1 MEAIDL
7 ISCILEAHENDNGD
21 GFQLTDNIRIMPQ
34 LSYTG
39 KMART
44 AYRYYRKTKNANRLY
59 CGILDFKITSNGRDT
74 EHVKDMISP
83 AALNLSQ
90 EIVRIIHD
98 GHDPLG
104 IAGLDT
110 KQKEIACC
118 LQAAFA
124 EQELNWGKEDF
135 QLWTRFGDPSS
146 NDNILGLSAPRDFLS
161 VFIERCYNELAA
173 GKNWATVAAE
183 VILPFRG
190 NSSAAGSNVLNPPV
204 DKSTKTVL
212 ADFRQS
218 MPCLIHKKRSSLWIT
233 PHLQRTADLC
243 ESKGPNPAFA
253 ITYA

>member
-21 GFQLTDNIRIMPQ
+21 GFQLTDNLRIMPQ
-34 LSYTG
+34 LSYKG

-44 AYRYYRKTKNANRLY
+44 AYRYYRQTKNAGRLY
-59 CGILDFKITSNGRDT
+59 CGILDLKIVLNGKDT
-74 EHVKDMISP
+74 EHEKDMIGP
-83 AALNLSQ
+83 TVLNLSQ
-90 EIVRIIHD
+90 EIVRKIHD
-98 GHDPLG
+98 GQDPLSFS
-104 IAGLDT
+104 GLDI

-124 EQELNWGKEDF
+124 EQELNWGKENF
-135 QLWTRFGDPSS
+135 QLWTRFGDPKSI
-146 NDNILGLSAPRDFLS
+146 DDILGRSAPRDFLS

-173 GKNWATVAAE
+173 GKNWKAVAAE
-183 VILPFRG
+183 VISPFRG
-190 NSSAAGSNVLNPPV
+190 KSSAAGSYVLNPPIHR
-204 DKSTKTVL
+204 DEKTIL
-212 ADFRQS
+212 AEFRQS